1 MNVPAVAAAGIPDA
15 LEREPGTPMISALGR
30 TGEQFNEIRR
40 AVGERAWWSLY
51 MGMPSSPEGGLIK
64 REWLQQWR
72 LPASPQ
78 RPTYCVVGVD
88 PSDSGQGDSCGIV
101 AASIGADGVVAVIT
115 DVSAPMTSDQW
126 ARAAVELALDVGASE
141 ISIEAYSARETYQR
155 VAKDA
160 LKRYKI
166 DRPIKVSAWPPK
178 GSGRGGGD
186 SIARSS
192 ALIQG
197 FEVGTVL
204 LAGHHLELEEAA
216 VQWQQ
221 GQHQPDCLA
230 ALVVAHDVLIHA
242 VGQIWNFVSPIDLEK
257 RRREM
262 ERDPA
267 RSGRFAGRLGS
278 RDLSPV
284 DPRLRQRVS
293 GNTYNPLAHLGQ
305 ILG

>member
-1 MNVPAVAAAGIPDA
+1 
-15 LEREPGTPMISALGR
+15 
-30 TGEQFNEIRR
+30 
-40 AVGERAWWSLY
+40 
-51 MGMPSSPEGGLIK
+51 
-64 REWLQQWR
+64 
-72 LPASPQ
+72 
-78 RPTYCVVGVD
+78 
-88 PSDSGQGDSCGIV
+88 V

-242 VGQIWNFVSPIDLEK
+242 VGQIWNSS
-257 RRREM
+257 
-262 ERDPA
+262 A
-267 RSGRFAGRLGS
+267 RSTWRSDAARWNAIPLAAAG
-278 RDLSPV
+278 SPAGL
-284 DPRLRQRVS
+284 DRETCPRLIRGFGS
-293 GNTYNPLAHLGQ
+293 GYRATR
-305 ILG
+305 ITR